1 MAGKIAIIFEDKLY
15 IQRGRFNAIRNRIRY
30 LHEIAD
36 FDIDVFL
43 ISTYDPWYVRILRRT
58 KKVERVKQTVIDGIA
73 YHVIWK
79 RFSIIDYL
87 LEEKLYRS
95 PLFSPSFYKGIAN
108 RLTGYQLLSAH
119 SGNPGWVAEMVA
131 ERDHIPFFVTWHGSD
146 IHTLPFQ
153 NASIYSQTQ
162 RLLQSAI
169 CNFFVSKA
177 LSETAHRISPS
188 FKYEILYNGAG
199 KSFYRY
205 GDEERKQLRRQYGVK
220 EDEKVIAFV
229 GELIEIKNPQI
240 LPSIFQSVKEEYH
253 RPLKF
258 WVIGSGKYSTW
269 IKEKCNALQLSAT
282 CWGAQQPDDMPK
294 YMNSIDVL
302 VLPSQNEGLPL
313 VTIEAIACGANAVGS
328 DVGGISETVGKENVF
343 PLGDKFV
350 EHISKRIVE
359 MLSGNVEQP
368 LRDVF
373 DWRVAARTE
382 KEIYDTYLSEQ

>member
-162 RLLQSAI
+162 RLLQSAT